1 MQIENLAHIL
11 RAARA
16 ITGETVFVLAGSQAV
31 LAQFPDAPDEM
42 KMSMEIDLY
51 PRFRPDLSEVVEGA
65 LGADSPFHG
74 AFGYH
79 ADGIG
84 PETAILPEGW
94 EGRSIRLS
102 GHLLLEG
109 AEAICPEIHDLC
121 ASKLAAFRDKDR
133 AWVRAAVDHG
143 LAKPS
148 IIRDR
153 LLDISDPRL
162 VVREDATSWLSTL
175 EVDHDRPSP

>member
-1 MQIENLAHIL
+1 MRMENLAHIL

-16 ITGETVFVLAGSQAV
+16 ITGETVFVLVGSQAV
-31 LAQFPDAPDEM
+31 LAQFPDAPEEM

-51 PRFRPDLSEVVEGA
+51 PKFRPDLSEVIEGA
-65 LGADSPFHG
+65 LGSDSPFHG

-84 PETAILPEGW
+84 PETAILPRGW
-94 EGRSIRLS
+94 EERSIKLS
-102 GHLLLEG
+102 GHPLLEG

-121 ASKLAAFRDKDR
+121 ASKLAAFREKDR
-133 AWVRAAVDHG
+133 SWVRAAVGHG
-143 LAKPS
+143 LARPS

-162 VVREDATSWLSTL
+162 MVREDAASWLSTL
-175 EVDHDRPSP
+175 EADDDRPSP